1 MNFVLHTIFLNIS
14 SESCFVVR
22 PGLSPP
28 LLSFFRRPVV
38 VRCLDAFVVVV
49 VAVVASCSQFPVAF
63 AERGVGLPPV
73 EDLSPVG
80 CRILVQN
87 EKLKE
92 LDVAKEV
99 PKVAIEHAPL
109 VFWDQEEPD
118 HQEGGEKGGEDEV
131 FDSDDLLQVRPNPT
145 AGKYV
150 SDNNQRREK
159 YEEKLSHS
167 HQTSWWELVFI
178 VCLQAQK
185 YKSTNK

>member
-1 MNFVLHTIFLNIS
+1 M
-14 SESCFVVR
+14 
-22 PGLSPP
+22 SPP
-28 LLSFFRRPVV
+28 LLSFFRHPVV
-38 VRCLDAFVVVV
+38 IRCLDAFAVAFVVAVV
-49 VAVVASCSQFPVAF
+49 VALVASCSQFPVAF

-118 HQEGGEKGGEDEV
+118 HQEGGEKGGEDEI
-131 FDSDDLLQVRPNPT
+131 FDSDDLLQVRSNPT
-145 AGKYV
+145 AGEYV
-150 SDNNQRREK
+150 SDNN
-159 YEEKLSHS
+159 
-167 HQTSWWELVFI
+167 
-178 VCLQAQK
+178 
-185 YKSTNK
+185 